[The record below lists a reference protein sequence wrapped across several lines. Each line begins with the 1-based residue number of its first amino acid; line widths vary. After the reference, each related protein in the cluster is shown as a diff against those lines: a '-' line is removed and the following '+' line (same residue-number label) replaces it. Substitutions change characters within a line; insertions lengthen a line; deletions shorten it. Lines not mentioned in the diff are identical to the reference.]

1 MMTTLGNKKNV
12 KIFSFALAGVFIAS
26 VAAMAVVSM
35 GDTANAAPTSDIG
48 VVDQR
53 EVISSNVS
61 LAQTYQQKMKETA
74 EEMQK
79 DFDAKSANMSD
90 AEKEK
95 LFADMQQQF
104 NQKRQAIEKDM
115 DDQVTGAV
123 KSVASKKGLSL
134 VVDKSAVIYG
144 GTDITKE
151 VSDSLSKAAAPA
163 ASSAASAA
171 SSAAASSASK

>member
-26 VAAMAVVSM
+26 VAVMAVVSM
-35 GDTANAAPTSDIG
+35 GDTASAAPTTDIG

-53 EVISSNVS
+53 EVISSNGQ
-61 LAQTYQQKMKETA
+61 LAIDYRAKMKQTA

-79 DFDAKSANMSD
+79 DFDAKSAGMSD
-90 AEKEK
+90 ADKEK

-104 NQKRQAIEKDM
+104 NQKRTAIEKDM
-115 DDQVTGAV
+115 EDQVTGAV

-144 GTDITKE
+144 GTDITRE
-151 VSDSLSKAAAPA
+151 VSEVLNKSVSSAKSQA
-163 ASSAASAA
+163 ASQ
-171 SSAAASSASK
+171 SK

>member
-35 GDTANAAPTSDIG
+35 GDTASAAPTSDIG

-115 DDQVTGAV
+115 DDQVTNAV

-144 GTDITKE
+144 GNDITKE
-151 VSDSLSKAAAPA
+151 VSDSLSKATAGA
-163 ASSAASAA
+163 ASDAAA

>member
-48 VVDQR
+48 VVD
-53 EVISSNVS
+53 
-61 LAQTYQQKMKETA
+61 
-74 EEMQK
+74 EMQK
-79 DFDAKSANMSD
+79 DFDAKSAGMSD

-95 LFADMQQQF
+95 LFNDMQQQF
-104 NQKRQAIEKDM
+104 NQKRTSIEKDM
-115 DDQVTGAV
+115 EDQVTSAV
-123 KSVASKKGLSL
+123 KSVASQKGLSL
-134 VVDKSAVIYG
+134 VVDKSAVLYG

-151 VSDSLSKAAAPA
+151 VTDALNQSVTAAQ
-163 ASSAASAA
+163 SSAASA
-171 SSAAASSASK
+171 SK

>member
-53 EVISSNVS
+53 EVISSNGT
-61 LAQTYQQKMKETA
+61 LAMDYQQKLKSTA
-74 EEMQK
+74 DEMQK
-79 DFDAKSANMSD
+79 DFDAKSAGMSD

-95 LFADMQQQF
+95 LLMTCSSSSIRREHPS
-104 NQKRQAIEKDM
+104 KRIWKTRLQAQSSLWLPKRDYPWSLINP
-115 DDQVTGAV
+115 QSFTAV
-123 KSVASKKGLSL
+123 LISL
-134 VVDKSAVIYG
+134 RK
-144 GTDITKE
+144 
-151 VSDSLSKAAAPA
+151 
-163 ASSAASAA
+163 
-171 SSAAASSASK
+171 

>member
-53 EVISSNVS
+53 EVISANST
-61 LAQTYQQKMKETA
+61 LAANYQQKMKETA
-74 EEMQK
+74 DEMQK
-79 DFDAKSANMSD
+79 DFDAKSEGMSD

-123 KSVASKKGLSL
+123 KSVASKKGLAL
-134 VVDKSAVIYG
+134 VVDKSAVIYEG
-144 GTDITKE
+144 SHRFPFE
-151 VSDSLSKAAAPA
+151 VSFFRCLLFRSIRSFLRKQKIRTSHEI
-163 ASSAASAA
+163 
-171 SSAAASSASK
+171 

>member
-26 VAAMAVVSM
+26 VAVMAVVSM

-53 EVISSNVS
+53 EVISSNGQ
-61 LAQTYQQKMKETA
+61 LALNYQQKMKET
-74 EEMQK
+74 
-79 DFDAKSANMSD
+79 
-90 AEKEK
+90 
-95 LFADMQQQF
+95 
-104 NQKRQAIEKDM
+104 EKDM
-115 DDQVTGAV
+115 EDQVTGAV

-144 GTDITKE
+144 GTDITKD
-151 VSDSLSKAAAPA
+151 VSDTLNKSIS
-163 ASSAASAA
+163 ASQ
-171 SSAAASSASK
+171 SAAASQSK

>member
-1 MMTTLGNKKNV
+1 MMTALGNKKNV

-26 VAAMAVVSM
+26 VGAMAVVSM
-35 GDTANAAPTSDIG
+35 GDTASAAPTSDIG

-53 EVISSNVS
+53 EVITSNAS
-61 LAQTYQQKMKETA
+61 LAQTYQQKLKETA

-115 DDQVTGAV
+115 DDQVTNAV

-144 GTDITKE
+144 GNDITKE
-151 VSDSLSKAAAPA
+151 VSDSVAKAAAPA
-163 ASSAASAA
+163 ASSAAS
-171 SSAAASSASK
+171 SAAASSSSK

>member
-1 MMTTLGNKKNV
+1 MISANSTL
-12 KIFSFALAGVFIAS
+12 
-26 VAAMAVVSM
+26 AA
-35 GDTANAAPTSDIG
+35 N
-48 VVDQR
+48 
-53 EVISSNVS
+53 
-61 LAQTYQQKMKETA
+61 YQQKMKETA
-74 EEMQK
+74 DEMQK
-79 DFDAKSANMSD
+79 DFDAKSEGMSD

-95 LFADMQQQF
+95 LFTDMQQQF

-123 KSVASKKGLSL
+123 KSVASKKGLAL

-151 VSDSLSKAAAPA
+151 VTDSLSKSLSS

-171 SSAAASSASK
+171 SSESKK

>member
-53 EVISSNVS
+53 EVISANST
-61 LAQTYQQKMKETA
+61 LAANYQQKMKETA
-74 EEMQK
+74 DEMQK
-79 DFDAKSANMSD
+79 DFDAKSEGMSD

-95 LFADMQQQF
+95 LFTDMQQQF
-104 NQKRQAIEKDM
+104 
-115 DDQVTGAV
+115 
-123 KSVASKKGLSL
+123 KGLAL

-151 VSDSLSKAAAPA
+151 VTDSLSKSLSSA

-171 SSAAASSASK
+171 SSESKK

>member
-1 MMTTLGNKKNV
+1 MMTALGNKKNV

-53 EVISSNVS
+53 EVITSNVS

-90 AEKEK
+90 ADKEK

-115 DDQVTGAV
+115 DEQVTNAV

-144 GTDITKE
+144 GNDITKE
-151 VSDSLSKAAAPA
+151 VSDSLAKAAAPA
-163 ASSAASAA
+163 ASSAAA

>member
-35 GDTANAAPTSDIG
+35 GDTASAAPTSDIG

-53 EVISSNVS
+53 EVISSNIS
-61 LAQTYQQKMKETA
+61 LAQSYQQKMKETA

-115 DDQVTGAV
+115 DDQVTNAV

-144 GTDITKE
+144 GNDITKE
-151 VSDSLSKAAAPA
+151 VSDSLAKAATPA
-163 ASSAASAA
+163 ASSDAAAA
-171 SSAAASSASK
+171 SAAASSASK

>member
-35 GDTANAAPTSDIG
+35 GDTASAAPTSDIG

-53 EVISSNVS
+53 EVISANVS

-115 DDQVTGAV
+115 DDQVTNAV

-144 GTDITKE
+144 GNDITKE
-151 VSDSLSKAAAPA
+151 VSDSLSKATAPA
-163 ASSAASAA
+163 ASSD
-171 SSAAASSASK
+171 AAASSATASSASK

>member
-26 VAAMAVVSM
+26 VAVMAVVSM
-35 GDTANAAPTSDIG
+35 GDTASAAPTTDIG

-53 EVISSNVS
+53 EVISSNGQ
-61 LAQTYQQKMKETA
+61 LAIDYQNKMKQTA

-79 DFDAKSANMSD
+79 DFDAKSAGMSD
-90 AEKEK
+90 ADKEK

-104 NQKRQAIEKDM
+104 NQKRTAIEKDM
-115 DDQVTGAV
+115 EDQVTGAV

-144 GTDITKE
+144 GTDITRE
-151 VSDSLSKAAAPA
+151 VSEALNKSV
-163 ASSAASAA
+163 SSAQ
-171 SSAAASSASK
+171 SAAASQSK

>member
-35 GDTANAAPTSDIG
+35 GDTANAPTSDIG

-53 EVISSNVS
+53 EVISANST
-61 LAQTYQQKMKETA
+61 LAANYQQKMKETA
-74 EEMQK
+74 DEMQK
-79 DFDAKSANMSD
+79 DFDAKSEGMSD

-123 KSVASKKGLSL
+123 KSVASKKGLAL

-151 VSDSLSKAAAPA
+151 VTDSLSKSLSSAAS
-163 ASSAASAA
+163 SSAASAA
-171 SSAAASSASK
+171 SSESKK

>member
-53 EVISSNVS
+53 EVISANST
-61 LAQTYQQKMKETA
+61 LAANYQQKMKETA
-74 EEMQK
+74 DEMQK
-79 DFDAKSANMSD
+79 DFDAKSEGMSD
-90 AEKEK
+90 SEKEK

-123 KSVASKKGLSL
+123 KSVASKKGLAL

-151 VSDSLSKAAAPA
+151 VTDSLSKSLSSVAS
-163 ASSAASAA
+163 SSAASAA
-171 SSAAASSASK
+171 SSESKK